1 MPFGEFTVARI
12 LYSILGRLLLFL
24 RYWNWT
30 KVKEVVES
38 KYDNSFS
45 MAGATIIWQVIAA
58 LLLIGCIAML
68 IATFYAILKFN
79 FHIF

>member
-1 MPFGEFTVARI
+1 
-12 LYSILGRLLLFL
+12 
-24 RYWNWT
+24 
-30 KVKEVVES
+30 VKEVVES